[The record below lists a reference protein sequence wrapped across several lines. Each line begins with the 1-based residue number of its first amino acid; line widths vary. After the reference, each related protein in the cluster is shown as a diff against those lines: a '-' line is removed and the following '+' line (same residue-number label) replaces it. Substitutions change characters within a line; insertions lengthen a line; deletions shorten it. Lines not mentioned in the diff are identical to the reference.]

1 MNRAYAVDLG
11 EEKQAITNASVDAS
25 CLDEDAW
32 EAATDESDID
42 CEILRHSQQRSST
55 FASID

>member
-1 MNRAYAVDLG
+1 MNRANAADLS
-11 EEKQAITNASVDAS
+11 EEELAIPNASVDAS

-42 CEILRHSQQRSST
+42 CEILRHSQRRSST
-55 FASID
+55 FDPID